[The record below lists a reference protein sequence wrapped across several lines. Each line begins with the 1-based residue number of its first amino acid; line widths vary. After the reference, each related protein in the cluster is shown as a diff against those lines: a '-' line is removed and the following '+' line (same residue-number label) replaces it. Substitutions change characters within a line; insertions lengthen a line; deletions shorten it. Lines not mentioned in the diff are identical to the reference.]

1 MMGNEYYNPQFNT
14 NMYGQAY
21 GQPMQDRLMQMRQQ
35 YQPPMNPPMNQM
47 PMNQGGGNLIRVLG
61 EAEAKGYL
69 VAPGNTV
76 VLFDSEKPMVYQ
88 KTVDVNGIPSMRYFQ
103 ITEVH
108 PEQIPTANNEKYV
121 LREEFDKLV
130 QENNKIL
137 AMMQEIMEKG
147 GYYGKPDSGRREG
160 QYGNVPADTAAS
172 AVYAGV
178 SGEPMGRDPQT
189 DRHIPDSAEPA

>member
-14 NMYGQAY
+14 NMYGQTY

-35 YQPPMNPPMNQM
+35 YQPTMNQPMM

-88 KTVDVNGIPSMRYFQ
+88 KSVDVNGIPSMRYFQ

-108 PEQIPTANNEKYV
+108 PEQIPATGSDKYV

-147 GYYGKPDSGRREG
+147 GYYGKSDSGRRER
-160 QYGNVPADTAAS
+160 QHSNVSADTAAP

>member
-14 NMYGQAY
+14 NMY

-35 YQPPMNPPMNQM
+35 YQPPVQQPMMPMNQM

-108 PEQIPTANNEKYV
+108 PEQIPTSSPEKYV

-160 QYGNVPADTAAS
+160 LYGNVPADTAAPT
-172 AVYAGV
+172 VYAGV

>member
-1 MMGNEYYNPQFNT
+1 MMGNEYYNPQYNT
-14 NMYGQAY
+14 NMYGQY

-35 YQPPMNPPMNQM
+35 YQPVMNPPVM

-88 KTVDVNGIPSMRYFQ
+88 KTVDANGIPSMRYFQ

-108 PEQIPTANNEKYV
+108 PEQIPASGTEKYV

-130 QENNKIL
+130 QENNRIL
-137 AMMQEIMEKG
+137 TMMQEIMEKG
-147 GYYGKPDSGRREG
+147 GYYGKPDSGRRER
-160 QYGNVPADTAAS
+160 QYGAVPADTAAS
-172 AVYAGV
+172 SVHAGV

>member
-1 MMGNEYYNPQFNT
+1 MMGNEYYNPQFSA

-35 YQPPMNPPMNQM
+35 YNPPMNQM

-108 PEQIPTANNEKYV
+108 PEQIPTANNDKYV
-121 LREEFDKLV
+121 LRTEFDKLV

-147 GYYGKPDSGRREG
+147 GYYGKPDSGRHEG
-160 QYGNVPADTAAS
+160 QYGNVPADTTAPT
-172 AVYAGV
+172 VYAGV
-178 SGEPMGRDPQT
+178 SREPMGRDPKT

>member
-103 ITEVH
+103 IMEVH
-108 PEQIPTANNEKYV
+108 PEQIPTSSPDKYV
-121 LREEFDKLV
+121 LRTEFDKLV

-160 QYGNVPADTAAS
+160 LYGNVPTDTAAS

-189 DRHIPDSAEPA
+189 DRHISDSAEPA